1 MHSADYE
8 NFKKKFITTSYFIYD
23 RMWSVRLRNYFFSE
37 DRGWGKGR
45 ADEVELGCI
54 GEGSKIFHKLYII
67 LLCTS
72 YFIMLVVVIKIWAWG
87 ENRGPCTMIEGFLG
101 FFTPAFEQEKVCLYM
116 FAHILNRSSILT
128 WFYLYIYTLMRGS
141 WKVFTREAGM
151 GGIILCD
158 HIW

>member
-1 MHSADYE
+1 M
-8 NFKKKFITTSYFIYD
+8 
-23 RMWSVRLRNYFFSE
+23 
-37 DRGWGKGR
+37 GKG
-45 ADEVELGCI
+45 
-54 GEGSKIFHKLYII
+54 EGRWGGVGMYRGGFKNLFHKLYII

-151 GGIILCD
+151 GGDNFVCPYLVILLFEFNNSPSSLDPRVIREIQHVERC
-158 HIW
+158 H